1 MHVCASALT
10 AVRRIHANA
19 ASSMLRPVADNNSS
33 KALKEGHVKEFK
45 LEKIITNS
53 LSWVIGGAQGSG
65 VDSAANIF
73 SRACAIG
80 GLHLFGKREYY
91 SNIKGEHSYFTVR
104 VSDEPLR
111 SHVDEINMLVSFDAE
126 TIFRHFEEVTASG
139 AIIYD
144 SDIINTSLDEVPTVD
159 DPAAVRIK
167 KVLEKAGLGFT
178 VQDALE
184 YAKRRGAILFPMP
197 FFQILQEF
205 AQKAED
211 PALSKL
217 TRMVNVMAI
226 SASMAI
232 MDFDSEVLSRA
243 IQFIFRTK
251 KKVADLNVRASIH
264 TYNYAK
270 AKFPGSNFSYR
281 LKTKPPQPDIIIVQ
295 GNQSSALG
303 KMVAGCR
310 FQTYYPITPA
320 SDDSEFLEANEIL
333 DLYDSPGKKGS
344 TVVMQTEDEISAITM
359 AIGSALTGVRAATAT
374 SGPGFSLMAEALGWA
389 GMNEV
394 PLVVS
399 LYQRTGPSTG
409 LPTRHEQGDL
419 NFAINAG
426 HGEFPRIVFASG
438 DIEESFY
445 DSIKVFN
452 FADRYQMPVIHMLD
466 KAIANSLITCKN
478 FNVNKVAIDRG
489 LRVKQITEEDKGVAG
504 NYLRFK
510 LSNNNPISPM
520 VVLGTKNAIFWNSG
534 DEHTQEGHITEDP
547 EIRVQ
552 MMDKRM
558 TKLDVAIKEIPDEDK
573 AVDYGSG
580 GDTVIISWGSTKGAI
595 LDMLDRLA
603 AEGIK
608 VRYIQVRLMHP
619 FPSELVKSMLKDAKT
634 VIDIEMNYSGQLGSL
649 VRQYTGL
656 EANYQIVKY
665 NGRPMS
671 LDEVYNGVKRIIR
684 GDAPRRQVLR
694 SGA

>member
-1 MHVCASALT
+1 M
-10 AVRRIHANA
+10 
-19 ASSMLRPVADNNSS
+19 
-33 KALKEGHVKEFK
+33 KELK
-45 LEKIITNS
+45 LEKKIITNS

-111 SHVDEINMLVSFDAE
+111 SHVDEIIMLVSFDAE
-126 TIFRHFEEVTASG
+126 TIFRHFEEVAASG

-144 SDIINTSLDEVPTVD
+144 SDIIKTSLDEVPTVD
-159 DPAAVRIK
+159 DPAAARIK
-167 KVLEKAGLGFT
+167 KLLQKAGLGFT

-184 YAKRRGAILFPMP
+184 YAKRCGAILFPMP

-205 AQKAED
+205 AQKAND

-217 TRMVNVMAI
+217 TRMVNVMAL

-232 MDFDSEVLSRA
+232 LDFDSEVLSRA

-251 KKVADLNVRASIH
+251 KKVADLNAQASIH

-270 AKFPGSNFSYR
+270 AKFTGSNFSYR
-281 LKTKPPQPDIIIVQ
+281 LKTKPPQPDMIIVQ

-333 DLYDSPGKKGS
+333 DLYDSDGKKGS
-344 TVVMQTEDEISAITM
+344 TVVIQTEDEIAAITM
-359 AIGSALTGVRAATAT
+359 AIGSALTGVRTATAT

-466 KAIANSLITCKN
+466 KAIANSIITCKN

-489 LRVKQITEEDKGVAG
+489 LRVKQITEQDIGVAG

-520 VVLGTKNAIFWNSG
+520 VALGTKDAIFWNSG

-558 TKLDVAIKEIPDEDK
+558 TKLDVAIKEIPNEDK
-573 AVDYGSG
+573 AVAYGSG
-580 GDTVIISWGSTKGAI
+580 GDIVIISWGSTKGAI
-595 LDMLDRLA
+595 LDALDRLA

-649 VRQYTGL
+649 VRQYAGL
-656 EANYQIVKY
+656 EANYYIVKY

-671 LDEVYNGVKRIIR
+671 LDEVYNGVKRIIS